1 MASFSC
7 IPMNPLTYGVP
18 YPAWTTV
25 VTRSLNGYVAESG
38 QVKACSWS
46 YAMTDKPAVS
56 FDGVKAHDY
65 LYDQILNRIWFSPSS
80 IDAGFITDNKPYDVW
95 IWNAF
100 RDHAVTV
107 SEVTPSDHDG
117 VSFPVTFP
125 AVIPSM
131 QERKWTLTVTENGPA
146 VMDMVFSLIMDGSS
160 YPIHITCMRVILMTV
175 EPDWND
181 GISFS
186 LAFDTI
192 ISTGKTLLEQRRP
205 LIPVPARE
213 LTATY
218 ITEGIDD
225 QILLNKV
232 CWCHDKM
239 VGVPLYHEPVYI
251 EDVEPG
257 SAVLMAV
264 SDIAGYFNLNRLCK
278 YVIIINRMSG
288 LYGLYEIE
296 SISGQSLTLTKP
308 VPYDY
313 SGTDTVVYPV
323 FFALIESAD
332 FDSLT
337 PSARQTR
344 ITYKEFEYGE

>member
-1 MASFSC
+1 MADFVGILNESC
-7 IPMNPLTYGVP
+7 VFDLQAYGRVP
-18 YPAWTTV
+18 VVSRTLAGDIATV
-25 VTRSLNGYVAESG
+25 EESKTG
-38 QVKACSWS
+38 AWS
-46 YAMTDKPAVS
+46 YSMTDRAGVDY
-56 FDGVKAHDY
+56 DGVKAHDY

-80 IDAGFITDNKPYDVW
+80 IDAGFITDNTPYDVW

-107 SEVTPSDHDG
+107 SGVTPTDHDG
-117 VSFPVTFP
+117 VSFPVTIP

-146 VMDMVFSLIMDGSS
+146 VMDMVFSLIMDELN

-186 LAFDTI
+186 VAFDTI
-192 ISTGKTLLEQRRP
+192 ISTGKTLLEQRRS

-239 VGVPLYHEPVYI
+239 VGVPLYHEPVY
-251 EDVEPG
+251 VEYIQSG
-257 SAVLMAV
+257 DAVLVAV

-278 YVIIINRMSG
+278 YVIIINRVSG
-288 LYGLYEIE
+288 LYGLYELD
-296 SISGQSLTLTKP
+296 SISGQNLTLTKP

-323 FFALIESAD
+323 FFALIASAD
-332 FDSLT
+332 FDSLI